1 MERNKGFNC
10 RGTSN
15 GVVIQLGSGKVKD
28 FLARVFVFLDVDCLG
43 SQEDNLEFLRNFL
56 P

>member
-1 MERNKGFNC
+1 MERNKGFVAVVAQMVLL
-10 RGTSN
+10 SN
-15 GVVIQLGSGKVKD
+15 NVGSKVND

-43 SQEDNLEFLRNFL
+43 SQEDNLEFVRNFL